1 MRSIRKVKNKNDK
14 SKETTIKERKARIP
28 YQTDLTNN
36 FYTKS
41 NSDDRIEDGTATAAC
56 SYLDKASSPAVC
68 QVSVEGFHDKIEAS
82 SSPS

>member
-1 MRSIRKVKNKNDK
+1 MRSIKKVKNKNDK

-41 NSDDRIEDGTATAAC
+41 IQMIESKMAQLRLHVGI
-56 SYLDKASSPAVC
+56 SPW
-68 QVSVEGFHDKIEAS
+68 QVRRLVAMSRWKDS
-82 SSPS
+82 TTRWR